1 MVVFNLPN
9 VKDKSDSWRVWA
21 ALWIVYIVWGS
32 TYLAIRVVVETMP
45 PLLSGSLRFIVA
57 GAIMFLVLRLRRG
70 KGSTKTTRSEVL
82 GATVIGT
89 LLLLSANGLVMIA
102 EQTVPSGLAALLIAS
117 VPLWVILYRTLAGER
132 VNRATLGAVAVGFIG
147 VGILVLP
154 GNRPDGIGL
163 AGPLMLIAASASWAM
178 GSFLSRK
185 LTLPKD
191 PFVSTALQMVCGG
204 TTMGI
209 AAVARGELGSL
220 DASSFSGASI
230 AALIYLVVFGS
241 LLAFTAYV
249 WLLQN
254 APLSKVATYA
264 YVNPVVAIFL
274 GWLILSESLTL
285 SILLGAAVIVASVA
299 FTVGHET
306 AHAPAPR
313 QSDVHDRLV
322 VAETS

>member
-1 MVVFNLPN
+1 MAMLNLPS

-32 TYLAIRVVVETMP
+32 TYLAISVVVETMP
-45 PLLSGSLRFIVA
+45 PLLSGSLRFILA

-70 KGSTKTTRSEVL
+70 KGSTRVTKGEVV

-89 LLLLSANGLVMIA
+89 LLLVSANGLVMIA

-117 VPLWVILYRTLAGER
+117 VPLWVILFRTLAGER

-163 AGPLMLIAASASWAM
+163 AGPLMLIAAAASWAM

-191 PFVSTALQMVCGG
+191 PFVSTALQMVAGG
-204 TTMGI
+204 ATMGI
-209 AAVARGELGSL
+209 AGMARGELGSL
-220 DASSFSGASI
+220 DASAFSGASMV
-230 AALIYLVVFGS
+230 ALLYLVVFGS

-274 GWLILSESLTL
+274 GWFILSESLTL
-285 SILLGAAVIVASVA
+285 TILLGAAVIVASVA

-306 AHAPAPR
+306 PAEPSPQR
-313 QSDVHDRLV
+313 HEPHDRLA